1 MRLSLLDYVPLF
13 EGRTPNDALKHSIKL
28 AQHAEK
34 LGYLRYW
41 VAEHHQVYSVV
52 SSAPEIIMMSILEHT
67 QHIRVGSGGVMLP
80 HYSPYK
86 VAEQFKIMEAR
97 HPQRIDMAI
106 GRSPSFKNV
115 NAALNEN
122 KNEKLPFNTQITDLL
137 KYFNN
142 DTTQDHRFKSLLAT
156 PMVTSFPQLYILGM
170 SNRQSET
177 DLHEAISTYR
187 KYFKAYHG
195 EINNAKPYVILAT
208 FVVTASNLSRVKQLL
223 HTLQLWLMRINYLN
237 QPKSYPSIET
247 AQNKHYSQRE
257 LEKLEKMKS
266 KIIYGMPN
274 DVAEQ
279 LTLLHQ
285 QFKVDEIIILP
296 HVFGEDARM
305 ELIELIANELIP
317 SCSRD
322 EF

>member
-86 VAEQFKIMEAR
+86 VAEQFKIMAAR

-122 KNEKLPFNTQITDLL
+122 KNE
-137 KYFNN
+137 
-142 DTTQDHRFKSLLAT
+142 
-156 PMVTSFPQLYILGM
+156 
-170 SNRQSET
+170 
-177 DLHEAISTYR
+177 
-187 KYFKAYHG
+187 
-195 EINNAKPYVILAT
+195 
-208 FVVTASNLSRVKQLL
+208 
-223 HTLQLWLMRINYLN
+223 
-237 QPKSYPSIET
+237 
-247 AQNKHYSQRE
+247 
-257 LEKLEKMKS
+257 
-266 KIIYGMPN
+266 
-274 DVAEQ
+274 
-279 LTLLHQ
+279 
-285 QFKVDEIIILP
+285 
-296 HVFGEDARM
+296 
-305 ELIELIANELIP
+305 
-317 SCSRD
+317 
-322 EF
+322 